1 MRSSGKN
8 NPCPACGRTKDSDC
22 RWTDDVIFC
31 HCGSSQSPDQTLRI
45 GDTITLSGA
54 KWALIKTNR
63 GFDGAAYV
71 FKPHQDRSVGRR
83 RRVPD
88 SLRELSTKQ
97 AKRSIASVSLE
108 RFFDA
113 YRAAWDVNDL
123 PSLNSYQLGEAI
135 KLIEGAARIGRD
147 LSRNVDSI
155 WRDNHDLRDLYKG
168 AFDACPDSINEQV
181 KELAHFRTHYLGE
194 CPAEVMY

>member
-1 MRSSGKN
+1 MKHSGNK
-8 NPCPACGRTKDSDC
+8 NPCPSCGRSKDADC
-22 RWTDDVIFC
+22 RWTEDIIYC

-54 KWALIKTNR
+54 KWALIKTNG

-88 SLRELSTKQ
+88 SPRELSTKQ

-123 PSLNSYQLGEAI
+123 HTLNAHQLNEAI
-135 KLIEGAARIGRD
+135 KVIEGAARIGRD
-147 LSRNVDSI
+147 LSRSVDSI
-155 WRDNHDLRDLYKG
+155 WREHHDLRDLHKG
-168 AFDACPDSINEQV
+168 AFDACLKNINEQV
-181 KELAHFRTHYLGE
+181 ADLAHFRTYYLGE
-194 CPAEVMY
+194 CPAQVMY